1 LANGSS
7 ALPVQTSLKVSAG
20 TSRCLFRAV
29 SSQQFSVNV
38 SDSRHYLDRRPT
50 ATAVPTAT
58 VYIRNNLIS
67 SRNFLQRRQMEN
79 FSVRYFSIS
88 TLQLQK
94 VGEESADPAV
104 EASTVEVSA
113 AEASGAETPAAEAS
127 EAAVEFT
134 GIETVAIRHGR
145 N

>member
-50 ATAVPTAT
+50 ATAT
-58 VYIRNNLIS
+58 VFIRNNLIS

-113 AEASGAETPAAEAS
+113 AEASGAETPAADAS

-134 GIETVAIRHGR
+134 GIETVAIRHGQIYE
-145 N
+145 